1 MKNIDIKHISLRQ
14 EFTVSDAIPIRH
26 AHTEV
31 MFDYTG
37 YQGESWPGKDYPGG
51 IVFGEKYPVG
61 INVQHAV
68 YKPWVGIGA
77 AREEWP
83 TFEYVILSL
92 VLCGY

>member
-37 YQGESWPGKDYPGG
+37 YQGES
-51 IVFGEKYPVG
+51 
-61 INVQHAV
+61 
-68 YKPWVGIGA
+68 
-77 AREEWP
+77 
-83 TFEYVILSL
+83 
-92 VLCGY
+92 